1 MRMAGVGLGGCSF
14 PGSLT
19 ADCGGGCGG
28 GGAGGAAG
36 PAVQSQHRNPRAL
49 APENTFAA
57 LTAHVINLS
66 YEDAIAVELS
76 DLRMLPGRQ

>member
-1 MRMAGVGLGGCSF
+1 MVGLE
-14 PGSLT
+14 
-19 ADCGGGCGG
+19 
-28 GGAGGAAG
+28 G
-36 PAVQSQHRNPRAL
+36 PPAPPSRANIANPRAL
-49 APENTFAA
+49 APRNTSAA